1 MVKWEIKSSRAAQLS
16 QDLGE
21 KRAGGDRVGQ
31 KVDYAMAWLSFD
43 AIKKTTVQGLSCN
56 NYPSHTAIQRAY
68 PSQQSALRDHFTLA
82 IFRNVKSRLTL
93 CVVKDTML
101 YEI

>member
-1 MVKWEIKSSRAAQLS
+1 MRAFPVIYHVFFQKI
-16 QDLGE
+16 QDPLTTFTPGLLE
-21 KRAGGDRVGQ
+21 
-31 KVDYAMAWLSFD
+31 YAMAWLSFE

-56 NYPSHTAIQRAY
+56 NYPSQTAIQRAY

-82 IFRNVKSRLTL
+82 IFRNVKSRLAR